1 MRRREFI
8 AGLGSAVAWP
18 LTARAQRVAPSVI
31 GLLSGNSSDSLT
43 PYLPAFRRGLS
54 EVGFKEGDNIAFEY
68 CWADDRYD
76 QLPALAA
83 DLVRRQVAVIVAV
96 STPAALAAKAAT
108 ASIPIVF
115 FIGGD
120 PVKFGLVASF
130 NRPGANV
137 TGARDIIN
145 DLGPKNLELLHHI
158 VPSAAV
164 IAMLVNPTN
173 QNAEPDA
180 KLVEDAARVL
190 GVRLLVLK
198 ASDRSGIDGAFAALS
213 QERIGAL
220 LVGSDSFFPTAS
232 DHIVALA
239 ARHRMPALYDR
250 REFAAAG
257 GLMSYGPNVFDSIRQ
272 VGVYAGRVLK
282 GERPGDLPVVQSTKF
297 ELVINLNTAKA
308 LGLTI
313 PETLLATADEVI
325 Q

>member
-8 AGLGSAVAWP
+8 AGVGAVAAGP
-18 LTARAQRVAPSVI
+18 LTARAQRVAPSVV

-43 PYLPAFRRGLS
+43 PYLPAFRQGLS
-54 EVGFKEGDNIAFEY
+54 EAGFKEGDNISFEY
-68 CWADDRYD
+68 RWADNHYD
-76 QLPALAA
+76 QLPALAV

-96 STPAALAAKAAT
+96 STPAALAAKGAT

-137 TGARDIIN
+137 TGSRDIIN
-145 DLGPKNLELLHHI
+145 DLGPKNLELLHYI
-158 VPSAAV
+158 VPTANV

-190 GVRLLVLK
+190 GLRLLVLK
-198 ASDRSGIDGAFAALS
+198 ASDRSGIDGAFSALS
-213 QERIGAL
+213 QERVGAL

-239 ARHRMPALYDR
+239 ARHRLPAVYDR

-257 GLMSYGPNVFDSIRQ
+257 GLMSYGPNVFDSMRQ
-272 VGVYAGRVLK
+272 VGAYAGRVLK

-297 ELVINLNTAKA
+297 ELIINLKTAKA
-308 LGLTI
+308 LGLAV

>member
-1 MRRREFI
+1 VKRREFI
-8 AGLGSAVAWP
+8 AGLGSAAAWP
-18 LTARAQRVAPSVI
+18 VVVRAQRVTTSVI
-31 GLLSGNSSDSLT
+31 GLLSGNSSNSLS
-43 PYLPAFRRGLS
+43 PYLPAFRKGLS
-54 EVGFKEGDNIAFEY
+54 EVGFKEGDNISFEY
-68 CWADDRYD
+68 RWADDRYD

-130 NRPGANV
+130 NRPGSNV

-164 IAMLVNPTN
+164 IAMLINPAN

-180 KLVEDAARVL
+180 KLVEDAARVV
-190 GVRLLVLK
+190 GVRLLVLR
-198 ASDRSGIDGAFAALS
+198 AGDRSGIDGAFAALS
-213 QERIGAL
+213 RERAGAL

-232 DHIVALA
+232 DQIVALA
-239 ARHRMPALYDR
+239 ARQRMPTIYDR
-250 REFAAAG
+250 REFAMTG
-257 GLMSYGPNVFDSIRQ
+257 GLMSYGPNIFDSIRQ

-297 ELVINLNTAKA
+297 ELVINLKTAKA
-308 LGLTI
+308 LGLTV

>member
-1 MRRREFI
+1 VKRREFI
-8 AGLGSAVAWP
+8 VGLGSAAAWP
-18 LTARAQRVAPSVI
+18 VVARAQRVTPSVI
-31 GLLSGNSSDSLT
+31 GLLSGNSSNSLS
-43 PYLPAFRRGLS
+43 PYLPAFRKGLS
-54 EVGFKEGDNIAFEY
+54 EVGFKEGDNISFEY
-68 CWADDRYD
+68 RWADDRYD

-130 NRPGANV
+130 NRPGSNV

-164 IAMLVNPTN
+164 IAMLINPAN

-190 GVRLLVLK
+190 GVRLLVLR
-198 ASDRSGIDGAFAALS
+198 AGDRSGIDGAFAALS
-213 QERIGAL
+213 RERAGAL

-232 DHIVALA
+232 DQIVALA
-239 ARHRMPALYDR
+239 ARQRMPTIYDR
-250 REFAAAG
+250 REFAMTG

-297 ELVINLNTAKA
+297 ELVINLKTAKA
-308 LGLTI
+308 LGLTV

>member
-1 MRRREFI
+1 VKRREFI
-8 AGLGSAVAWP
+8 AGLGSAAAWP
-18 LTARAQRVAPSVI
+18 VVVRAQRVTPSVI
-31 GLLSGNSSDSLT
+31 GLLSGNSSNSLS
-43 PYLPAFRRGLS
+43 PYLPAFRKGLS
-54 EVGFKEGDNIAFEY
+54 EVGFKEGDNISFEY
-68 CWADDRYD
+68 RWADDRYD

-130 NRPGANV
+130 NRPGSNV

-164 IAMLVNPTN
+164 IAMLINPAN

-180 KLVEDAARVL
+180 KLVEDAARVV
-190 GVRLLVLK
+190 GVRLLVLR
-198 ASDRSGIDGAFAALS
+198 AGDRSGIDGAFAALS
-213 QERIGAL
+213 RERAGAL

-232 DHIVALA
+232 DQIVALA
-239 ARHRMPALYDR
+239 ARQRMPTIYDR
-250 REFAAAG
+250 REFAMTG

-297 ELVINLNTAKA
+297 ELVINLKTAKA
-308 LGLTI
+308 LGLTV